1 MNHYLDEETVT
12 PNEVLPEDHW
22 GNSRSDDKIERNMC
36 KATKDAT
43 TRERLAT
50 DSESHFLRTT
60 KAHRPLSLKEHAVQL
75 NISRKEHLHKRSK
88 KNLDGLFEVL
98 APGSVVQKTDQYTS
112 VIREPGKVEVTVR
125 NSDIAKF
132 GTREERK
139 TKLTENINRRGP
151 RTHEKTTEAKVLSH
165 IKESTRIQKGDRKMK
180 HRKRETGSGVS
191 SNKSN
196 IAPAMRV
203 CMPKIPKNFAPQ
215 VLPEI
220 PEATPEQQIITG
232 EVLMAPPPTNNQ
244 PELILPST
252 SAPAIALQQIPIRAA
267 KRTRK
272 SPKYYGYD
280 KGESSGDSTNSC
292 PPNFAPPRRKR
303 RVGDTESIQPSV
315 VQTIV
320 DTASRVEPIENDFP
334 SPIIGQV
341 SPTDPRIR
349 PADHSTSNELIIDE
363 EDL

>member
-12 PNEVLPEDHW
+12 PNELLLEDYC
-22 GNSRSDDKIERNMC
+22 GNSRSDNEIERNMC

-50 DSESHFLRTT
+50 DNESRFLRNT
-60 KAHRPLSLKEHAVQL
+60 KAHRPLPLKEHAVQL
-75 NISRKEHLHKRSK
+75 NIARKKHLHKRSK
-88 KNLDGLFEVL
+88 KDLDGLYEKL

-112 VIREPGKVEVTVR
+112 VILEPGKVEVTVR

-139 TKLTENINRRGP
+139 TKLTEYINRRGP
-151 RTHEKTTEAKVLSH
+151 RTHEKTTEAKILSH
-165 IKESTRIQKGDRKMK
+165 IKESARILKGDRKMK
-180 HRKRETGSGVS
+180 HRKRETGSGVP

-196 IAPAMRV
+196 NARAKRV
-203 CMPKIPKNFAPQ
+203 RMPKIPENFALQ

-220 PEATPEQQIITG
+220 PEAAPEQPIITG
-232 EVLMAPPPTNNQ
+232 EVLIAPPPTNNQ

-252 SAPAIALQQIPIRAA
+252 SAPAIALQQIPIRAT

-280 KGESSGDSTNSC
+280 KEDSSGESTNSC
-292 PPNFAPPRRKR
+292 PPNSDPPRRKR
-303 RVGDTESIQPSV
+303 RVGDIESIQPSV

-341 SPTDPRIR
+341 SPTDPRI
-349 PADHSTSNELIIDE
+349 
-363 EDL
+363 

>member
-1 MNHYLDEETVT
+1 
-12 PNEVLPEDHW
+12 
-22 GNSRSDDKIERNMC
+22 MC

-43 TRERLAT
+43 TREHLAT
-50 DSESHFLRTT
+50 DNESHFLRTT
-60 KAHRPLSLKEHAVQL
+60 KAHRPLPLKEHAVQL
-75 NISRKEHLHKRSK
+75 NIARKKHLHKRSK
-88 KNLDGLFEVL
+88 KNLDGLYEVL

-112 VIREPGKVEVTVR
+112 VIREPGKMEVRVH

-139 TKLTENINRRGP
+139 TKLTEYINRRGP
-151 RTHEKTTEAKVLSH
+151 RTHEKTTEAKILSH

-196 IAPAMRV
+196 IARAMRV
-203 CMPKIPKNFAPQ
+203 RMPKIPENFAPQ
-215 VLPEI
+215 VFPEI
-220 PEATPEQQIITG
+220 PEAAPEQQIITG
-232 EVLMAPPPTNNQ
+232 EVLIAPPTTNNQ
-244 PELILPST
+244 PEVLLSSPSD
-252 SAPAIALQQIPIRAA
+252 PAITLPHIPTRAT

-280 KGESSGDSTNSC
+280 KEDSFGESTNSC

-303 RVGDTESIQPSV
+303 RVGDIESIQPSV

-320 DTASRVEPIENDFP
+320 DTATRVEHIENDFP

-349 PADHSTSNELIIDE
+349 PADHSTPNELIIEE
-363 EDL
+363 EDK